1 MLLEYIWIDGN
12 GGLRS
17 KTRVHRGKIV
27 NVSSLPIWNYDGSST
42 NQAVGNDSEV
52 FIRPQTIYND
62 PFRPNSENYLIMC
75 DTLLPNGS
83 PHPTNTRVS
92 AVQLFDMNPDSKPMF
107 GIEQEFFLN
116 DGDMPIGMSPPFKKK
131 EQGDYYCGV
140 GGNNAIG
147 RECIE
152 EAFSNCL
159 YAGLSL
165 TGLNAEVAPSQW
177 EFQVC
182 DYGIHACDQL
192 YIMRYIIDRTAEK
205 FGWNMCIH
213 PKPLL
218 GDWNGSGCHTNFSTE
233 AMRSIGGYKE
243 IIYCISNMSN
253 KHHEH
258 MKEYGEDNKM
268 RMSGLHETASYDE
281 FSYGVANRECSVRI
295 PRDTEKNQCG
305 YLEDRRPASNMDPY
319 RVASLIF
326 ECSL

>member
-12 GGLRS
+12 SGLRS
-17 KTRVHRGKIV
+17 KTRVHKGEAFLSEFPV
-27 NVSSLPIWNYDGSST
+27 WNYDGSST
-42 NQAVGNDSEV
+42 GQASGDDSEV
-52 FIRPQTIYND
+52 FIKPCSLYND
-62 PFRPNSENYLIMC
+62 PFRPKGENYLVMC
-75 DTLLPNGS
+75 DTYLPDGT
-83 PHPTNTRVS
+83 PHPTNTRVN
-92 AVQLFDMNPDSKPMF
+92 AVNIFNKNLLAKPMF

-116 DGDMPIGMSPPFKKK
+116 NGDKPVGMKDNSK

-152 EAFSNCL
+152 RAFANCL
-159 YAGLSL
+159 FAGLSL

-182 DYGIHACDQL
+182 DYGVEVCDQL
-192 YIMRYIIDRTAEK
+192 YIMRYIVNRTAEEY
-205 FGWNMCIH
+205 GWNMCIH

-233 AMRSIGGYKE
+233 AMRNEGGYSE
-243 IIYCISNMSN
+243 IERCIQNMSK
-253 KHHEH
+253 KHVEH
-258 MKEYGEDNKM
+258 MKEYGEDNNM
-268 RMSGLHETASYDE
+268 RMSGLHETAKYDE
-281 FSYGVANRECSVRI
+281 FSHGVANRGCSVRI

-319 RVASLIF
+319 KVTSLIF